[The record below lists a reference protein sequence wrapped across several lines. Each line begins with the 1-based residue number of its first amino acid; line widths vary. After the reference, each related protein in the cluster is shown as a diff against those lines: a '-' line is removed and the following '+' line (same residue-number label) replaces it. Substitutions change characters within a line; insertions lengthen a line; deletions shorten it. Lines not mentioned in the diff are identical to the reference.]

1 MVIRNQSK
9 TILVDTTNLVIV
21 LQPKEKDN
29 SIIAYH
35 TNDLASLDYIIL
47 GTYFSEEKAMQVL
60 EALCLEIRTC
70 RTFFQMPQD
79 EEVE

>member
-1 MVIRNQSK
+1 MVIRDQNK
-9 TILVDTTNLVIV
+9 TKLVDTTSLAIV
-21 LQPKEKDN
+21 LQPEQKYN
-29 SIIAYH
+29 NIIAYH
-35 TNDLASLDYIIL
+35 TNDLSSMDYIPL
-47 GTYFSEEKAMQVL
+47 GTYFSEEKAMKVL